1 MERSTAGRAIRL
13 REKLPLLSPERL
25 LGQNVHRLAEAL
37 AGMEFVPAGA
47 NLGTRLVT
55 CTDDLVILRGRGKGE
70 KPYSDCGRSWAS

>member
-55 CTDDLVILRGRGKGE
+55 CTDDL
-70 KPYSDCGRSWAS
+70 A